1 MSTEFTCDTT
11 KCKYSIRVFLTCN
24 TKNMIY
30 LIACKCCSKQYLG
43 CPTYFKKRF
52 RIHRNDINTGKI
64 RCGVASHLLN
74 VCKSATCKTK
84 NMQIQLI
91 EDVDEVLWER
101 EKILGNPTLYFN
113 TWIK

>member
-1 MSTEFTCDTT
+1 M
-11 KCKYSIRVFLTCN
+11 
-24 TKNMIY
+24 
-30 LIACKCCSKQYLG
+30 IACKCCSKQYIISA
-43 CPTYFKKRF
+43 TDFKERF
-52 RIHRNDINTGKI
+52 RIHKSDFSTGKI
-64 RCGVASHLLN
+64 RRGVASHLLY

-84 NMQIQLI
+84 TMQIQLI